1 MLIFLC
7 QGGEST
13 IVVYGPSG
21 ASVQASGGG
30 EEFTGLTIPS
40 SGELSINVHTIA
52 SWTVQCRRTSS
63 DSWTTNTVSIT
74 SFGQSKDTH
83 FSFAVINVYTHPGA
97 SITAFKSGSSLG
109 PYTANSSGYYQIP
122 VPAESLNSTAWTVR
136 ATDANAQA
144 VIEDKTCTTNS
155 YTANPTVYPLYRIPI
170 IKVSW
175 SGGSATSYGNGMDNG
190 YATVSGT
197 NSWKMWVKAS
207 CTVTFLWIK
216 TKVHFWGIGKGG
228 NGSGAFYDLDSASP
242 YGGGSGGGGGQVKT
256 ESNVTVSNSGYTV
269 TIGSA
274 TSFGGVM
281 SCNAGGNGSQM
292 SGGLS
297 GGNSGNGSSG
307 EWVNDHSYPQS
318 SGGGGS
324 GGEGVYAF
332 NDSSFDGVRYG
343 HGGGGGAH
351 SSSTP
356 GYHSTTAG
364 SGGGGAGHSGNSGR
378 TDGNYGI
385 FCLKPGDNI

>member
-1 MLIFLC
+1 MIINLC

-13 IVVYGPSG
+13 ITVYGPGTSSI
-21 ASVQASGGG
+21 SVTGGG
-30 EEFTGLTIPS
+30 ETVTGTIA
-40 SGELSINVHTIA
+40 SGSTSVSLKVHTI
-52 SWTVQCRRTSS
+52 STYTVTCTYSNS
-63 DSWTTNTVSIT
+63 TKSGTVSIT
-74 SFGQSKDTH
+74 TFGESKSISFSY
-83 FSFAVINVYTHPGA
+83 AVINVYTHPGA
-97 SITAFKSGSSLG
+97 SVRAFKSGVSDLTG
-109 PYTANSSGYYQIP
+109 TADSNGYCLLP
-122 VPAESLNSTAWTVR
+122 VPAGSLNSTAWTVR
-136 ATDANAQA
+136 ATDANSTG
-144 VIEDKTCTTNS
+144 VYEDKTATTNS
-155 YTANPTVYPLYRIPI
+155 LTADPTVYPLYRIPI

-190 YATVSGT
+190 YAKISGT

-228 NGSGAFYDLDSASP
+228 DGSAAFYDTDSASP

-256 ESNVTVSNSGYTV
+256 GSNVTVSVNSGYTV

-274 TSFGGVM
+274 TSFGSIM
-281 SCNAGGNGSQM
+281 SCNAGGNGGRM
-292 SGGLS
+292 SGGSS

-307 EWVNDHSYPQS
+307 EWVNDHSYPPS

-332 NDSSFDGVRYG
+332 GDSSFDGVRYG

-364 SGGGGAGHSGNSGR
+364 SGGGGAGHSGNAGR
-378 TDGNYGI
+378 TNGNNGI

>member
-1 MLIFLC
+1 MIINLC

-13 IVVYGPSG
+13 IIVYAPGTSSI
-21 ASVQASGGG
+21 SVTGGG
-30 EEFTGLTIPS
+30 ETVTGTIA
-40 SGELSINVHTIA
+40 SGSTSVSLKVHTI
-52 SWTVQCRRTSS
+52 STYTVTCTYSNS
-63 DSWTTNTVSIT
+63 TKSGTVSIT
-74 SFGQSKDTH
+74 TFGESKSISFSY
-83 FSFAVINVYTHPGA
+83 AVINVYTHPGA
-97 SITAFKSGSSLG
+97 SVRAFKSGVSDLTG
-109 PYTANSSGYYQIP
+109 TADSNGYCQLP
-122 VPAESLNSTAWTVR
+122 VPAGSLDSTAWTVR
-136 ATDANAQA
+136 ATDANATS
-144 VIEDKTCTTNS
+144 VVEDKSATTSS
-155 YTANPTVYPLYRIPI
+155 YTASQTVYPLYRIPI
-170 IKVSW
+170 IRVAW

-190 YATVSGT
+190 YAKISGT

-228 NGSGAFYDLDSASP
+228 DGSSAFYDTDSASP
-242 YGGGSGGGGGQVKT
+242 YGGGSGGGGGQVQT
-256 ESNVTVSNSGYTV
+256 VYNVTVSNSGYTV

-281 SCNAGGNGSQM
+281 SCNAGGNGGRM
-292 SGGLS
+292 SGGSS

-307 EWVNDHSYPQS
+307 EWVNDHSYPPS

-332 NDSSFDGVRYG
+332 GDSSFDGVRYG

-364 SGGGGAGHSGNSGR
+364 SGGGGAGHSGNAGR
-378 TDGNYGI
+378 TNGNNGI

>member
-13 IVVYGPSG
+13 ITVYAPAGS
-21 ASVQASGGG
+21 QITASGGG
-30 EEFTGLTIPS
+30 ESWSGSVPS
-40 SGELSINVHTIA
+40 GASSVSFKVHTIA
-52 SWTVQCRRTSS
+52 DWSLTCTSGGLS
-63 DSWTTNTVSIT
+63 RQTTISIT
-74 SFGQSKDTH
+74 SFGQSESWTV
-83 FSFAVINVYTHPGA
+83 SFAYIKVHTHPGA
-97 SITAFKSGSSLG
+97 SVTATKSGFSLG
-109 PYTANSSGYYQIP
+109 PYTADSSGNYSIP
-122 VPAESLNSTAWTVR
+122 IPAEAINSTAWTVR
-136 ATDANAQA
+136 ATDANSSG
-144 VIEDKTCTTNS
+144 VYEDASATTS
-155 YTANPTVYPLYRIPI
+155 SATSAPDVYPLYYTPI
-170 IKVSW
+170 IKVNNS
-175 SGGSATSYGNGMDNG
+175 TSYGYGNNMDNS
-190 YATVSGT
+190 YAKITHS
-197 NSWKMWVKAS
+197 SRSAWKMWVKAS

-228 NGSGAFYDLDSASP
+228 DGSSAFYDTDSASP
-242 YGGGSGGGGGQVKT
+242 YGGGSGGGGGQVQT
-256 ESNVTVSNSGYTV
+256 VYNVTVSVNSGYTV

-281 SCNAGGNGSQM
+281 SCNGGGNGGQM
-292 SGGLS
+292 SGGAS

-307 EWVNDHSYPQS
+307 EWVNDHSWPPS
-318 SGGGGS
+318 SGGGGD

-332 NDSSFDGVRYG
+332 GDSSFDGVRYG

-378 TDGNYGI
+378 TNGNNGI
-385 FCLKPGDNI
+385 FCLKNA